1 MLSSLFGFGKRR
13 RRSTKRSTKKHH
25 SRKPPARLLKICKKY
40 HVKATKKVGKH
51 RVYKSV
57 SVLKRACLKKAR
69 AHRKKLLRKVKKHAK
84 RSKKS
89 VHRRRSHRRKSHRM
103 RMGEMD
109 EMSFGRRY
117 GFGAM
122 VARRGLAGLATT
134 APTTKPMSRDSAL
147 ARAETS
153 APGMWGGTNNFG
165 ARRSIPMFGR
175 VRRSRYGF
183 GRKGLAGLATTAPP
197 KRVSQDSAL
206 ARAQTSAPGMWSGV
220 GNFGKRRGRRG
231 APRRAKVSKAKA
243 MKAFRSFYKRH
254 CAGARR
260 SRYGF
265 GDGGNP
271 MLSAS
276 MGTEF
281 CPNGMGGVLGTDSTG
296 LFPSPCRMAST
307 SGSVSGS
314 MAGSM
319 AGEEEETAF
328 GRRRYRRRRNTAV
341 GTRRRRRASAVGAHH
356 RRRRRSAM

>member
-40 HVKATKKVGKH
+40 RVKATKKVGKH

-57 SVLKRACLKKAR
+57 AVLKRACLKKAR
-69 AHRKKLLRKVKKHAK
+69 ALRKKLLRKVKKHAK
-84 RSKKS
+84 RSKRSKKS
-89 VHRRRSHRRKSHRM
+89 VHRRRSHRM

-117 GFGAM
+117 GFGLKCLSPM
-122 VARRGLAGLATT
+122 TGRNVREEISVTGKMCPPTFTQKFGRRRGRRYGFGGQAGATRGKNEIT
-134 APTTKPMSRDSAL
+134 RFPTR
-147 ARAETS
+147 
-153 APGMWGGTNNFG
+153 FG
-165 ARRSIPMFGR
+165 ARRSVPMFG
-175 VRRSRYGF
+175 
-183 GRKGLAGLATTAPP
+183 K
-197 KRVSQDSAL
+197 
-206 ARAQTSAPGMWSGV
+206 
-220 GNFGKRRGRRG
+220 RRG

-271 MLSAS
+271 YLSAS

-281 CPNGMGGVLGTDSTG
+281 CPNGMGGVLGPDSTG
-296 LFPSPCRMAST
+296 LFPTPCRRAT
-307 SGSVSGS
+307 PKP
-314 MAGSM
+314 
-319 AGEEEETAF
+319 AF
-328 GRRRYRRRRNTAV
+328 GRRRYRR
-341 GTRRRRRASAVGAHH
+341 SAVGAHH
-356 RRRRRSAM
+356 R